1 MKGKFITLEGIEGS
15 GKSTSLEDIANTL
28 DQKSI
33 DYILTKEPGSGSLG
47 KELRSLLLS
56 NDNKISGEVELLLMM
71 ADRKNHLDSLVI
83 PNLNNGNWVISD
95 RYLDSTYA
103 YQGGGRK
110 MDFALIDELSNSLN
124 LPAPDLTILFDLP
137 VEIALERAKQR
148 ANLDRFEKE
157 PIDFHNRI
165 RNVYKSRAVEDP
177 KRIKI
182 IDSSVSFQEVKEQV
196 VYCLLYTS
204 DAADDLL

>member
-56 NDNKISGEVELLLMM
+56 NDNKITGEVELLLMM
-71 ADRKNHLDSLVI
+71 ADRKNHLDTLVI
-83 PNLNNGNWVISD
+83 PNLDSGNWVISD

-110 MDFALIDELSNSLN
+110 MDSTLIDELSNSLN
-124 LPAPDLTILFDLP
+124 LPVPDLTLLFDLP

-157 PIDFHNRI
+157 PTDFHNRI

-182 IDSSVSFQEVKEQV
+182 VDSSVSFQEVKDQV
-196 VYCLLYTS
+196 VCIVSQFLNE
-204 DAADDLL
+204 